1 MPSYFKMATR
11 YTPAQVAE
19 VEQRMA
25 DPTLNPRD
33 IKMELARE
41 IVSIF
46 HSVEAAQY
54 AEQDFITKFQK
65 GEIPDNIAE
74 VAVKARNIVDI
85 VVEVNF
91 AKSKGDA
98 KRLIEGGGVTVDGR
112 KVADWKENLELSQ
125 PVVLKVGKRNF
136 ARVSGA

>member
-1 MPSYFKMATR
+1 MKT
-11 YTPAQVAE
+11 
-19 VEQRMA
+19 
-25 DPTLNPRD
+25 
-33 IKMELARE
+33 
-41 IVSIF
+41 
-46 HSVEAAQY
+46 
-54 AEQDFITKFQK
+54 
-65 GEIPDNIAE
+65 
-74 VAVKARNIVDI
+74 RNIVDI

-136 ARVSGA
+136 ARVSGS